1 MAEAGKTQLTVK
13 FWPEYH
19 IIITLLVRATPGN
32 IGARLISSYYCRAK
46 CWARFLE
53 RSRRFIVQYVTSN
66 FMNIQ

>member
-1 MAEAGKTQLTVK
+1 M
-13 FWPEYH
+13 
-19 IIITLLVRATPGN
+19 IITLLVRATPGN